1 MFLVLHVLLTVGILL
16 NSYLGD
22 LFLISLKKC
31 KVSYTIDVVVRI
43 PNLVLDRVFFLE
55 EPLLAPV
62 IASAALY

>member
-1 MFLVLHVLLTVGILL
+1 MFLALYVLLTVGILL
-16 NSYLGD
+16 NRYLGD

-31 KVSYTIDVVVRI
+31 EVSYTIDVVVRI

-55 EPLLAPV
+55 EPLIAPV

>member
-16 NSYLGD
+16 NRYLGD

-55 EPLLAPV
+55 EPLIAPV

>member
-16 NSYLGD
+16 NRYLGD

-43 PNLVLDRVFFLE
+43 PNLVVDRVFFLE
-55 EPLLAPV
+55 EPLIAPV

>member
-16 NSYLGD
+16 NRYLGD
-22 LFLISLKKC
+22 LFLVSLKKC
-31 KVSYTIDVVVRI
+31 KVSYTIDVVVKI

-55 EPLLAPV
+55 EPLIAPV